1 MTQIIQQGSTP
12 THKFSTPYEK
22 ASVDSAIITYWQNG
36 KTVVEKHTEDINI
49 QDRQMTTELSQDDTL
64 AFDEKGDI
72 KIQIKVKLKNG
83 KVIPSNNMYASVKD
97 VLNKEV
103 M

>member
-1 MTQIIQQGSTP
+1 MAQIIQQGSTP
-12 THKFSTPYEK
+12 THRFSTPYEK

-36 KTVVEKHTEDINI
+36 RIVLEKHTEDINI
-49 QDRQMTTELSQDDTL
+49 QDHTMTTELSQEDTL
-64 AFDEKGDI
+64 LFDERGDV
-72 KIQIKVKLKNG
+72 KMQIKVKLTNG
-83 KVIPSNNMYASVKD
+83 KVIPSNDMYASVKD